1 MYRLPHSVAMTAT
14 TCHLAVDPEIS
25 AFQPVEEILSLRLK
39 TSGPKLHLAMRQR
52 PSAKRRADSPAAAEE
67 RARALAAPRTGSAA
81 TAASLLRNRAAK
93 DFLARFAFVG
103 IFIVENVLHAI
114 HFEFEVDN
122 MVLPAVAP
130 LPYEFA
136 VSLHLVHI
144 IFGLFGAIFVLVSG
158 FDTAGRTAL
167 TKGTS
172 MMLVFMATITWTW
185 WINRQG
191 TLYWNL
197 DPHPFWDI
205 RCSPEKRNRTVHILK
220 NFSIV
225 GALTILQQL
234 AKYESQDMGGAPSF
248 LEGLI
253 TALRPWTFPAILGP
267 QLVLLATLR
276 SVLHEALPGYTT
288 VFALLIALIAIQAAA
303 NLVNSY
309 MDFKKGIDKSET
321 AGDRTLV
328 DGLVSMTTLKALG
341 ALCLGFWLT
350 FFCWSVVATDFSS
363 TVLGWAT
370 TGTLLAVGYTAG
382 PAPLKYL
389 GLGDL
394 TVLIC
399 FGPGVIAYSS
409 AVLIGTIRLE
419 ALILTLPAALYVV
432 AILHA
437 NNYRD
442 IEVDKQGAVEV
453 SFPEKDLAGQGFSI
467 DSSLPCRMQH
477 ACHVHGFPPKHW
489 ASDAMS
495 RPSEISTGGYGR
507 LKGGSKSTPSPH
519 SQFEARLCWGEIE
532 NPNASSTP
540 VSPASAPGHLE
551 KARGKLLKSRNGSN
565 GSLGSVSTPLSTASC
580 PNLRRPTGRQ
590 QALARLRPSPTNP
603 RPLVPSGENLNGSAS
618 LANWR
623 DYIDDKRRNPYRG
636 IRGGFAPPS
645 WYKIMTGSQT
655 YLVR

>member
-1 MYRLPHSVAMTAT
+1 
-14 TCHLAVDPEIS
+14 
-25 AFQPVEEILSLRLK
+25 
-39 TSGPKLHLAMRQR
+39 MRQR

-67 RARALAAPRTGSAA
+67 RGSAGAVRARPEA
-81 TAASLLRNRAAK
+81 TKDVAASLLRNRVAK

-114 HFEFEVDN
+114 HFEFEVDQ

-205 RCSPEKRNRTVHILK
+205 RCSPEKRNRTVDILK
-220 NFSIV
+220 NVSIV

-234 AKYESQDMGGAPSF
+234 AKYESQDLGGAPSF

-341 ALCLGFWLT
+341 GLCLGFWLA
-350 FFCWSVVATDFSS
+350 FFCWSLVATDFSS

-399 FGPGVIAYSS
+399 FGPGVICYSS

-432 AILHA
+432 EILHA

-442 IEVDKQGAVEV
+442 IEVDKQGGARTVAVLLG
-453 SFPEKDLAGQGFSI
+453 PEASLVYYKVLLAAAHVLALVAGWIYRCYGCVATIFVLPQSLWLCFRIHRRNLLRDQDEETAKTMMMFSVASALGLI
-467 DSSLPCRMQH
+467 TMPGPEISSLSMGVC
-477 ACHVHGFPPKHW
+477 ALVVLV
-489 ASDAMS
+489 
-495 RPSEISTGGYGR
+495 
-507 LKGGSKSTPSPH
+507 LK
-519 SQFEARLCWGEIE
+519 
-532 NPNASSTP
+532 
-540 VSPASAPGHLE
+540 V
-551 KARGKLLKSRNGSN
+551 
-565 GSLGSVSTPLSTASC
+565 
-580 PNLRRPTGRQ
+580 
-590 QALARLRPSPTNP
+590 
-603 RPLVPSGENLNGSAS
+603 
-618 LANWR
+618 
-623 DYIDDKRRNPYRG
+623 
-636 IRGGFAPPS
+636 FAD
-645 WYKIMTGSQT
+645 
-655 YLVR
+655 